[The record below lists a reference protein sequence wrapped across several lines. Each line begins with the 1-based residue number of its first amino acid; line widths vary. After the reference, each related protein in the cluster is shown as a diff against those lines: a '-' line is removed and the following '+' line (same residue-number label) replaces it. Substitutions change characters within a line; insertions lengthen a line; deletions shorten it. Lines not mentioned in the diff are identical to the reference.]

1 MTINDLILY
10 LKNNINII
18 ILMLF
23 FRIFL
28 RIIGYLKNKYI
39 RKYNERIIVKKD
51 LDKHEILKSLISN
64 LGYKIMY
71 ILSDLILLYFSFSM
85 MGSIILVVIVLLLIK
100 DLIDIYP
107 IFNKYYNIS
116 NNNYVITE
124 DLLLSK
130 NIINRRRKIKN
141 DTYALTF
148 KDYFE
153 KYNNYVS
160 VDKYIYDILK
170 ESDEYYL
177 IFTKNSS
184 NPIIF
189 NKNEYNLS
197 NDLNKKVIDTNEL
210 NTFNQGINLNI
221 NYNYSY
227 KIELTKEFIIDNIY
241 GKEKK
246 DSIFKIGILSF
257 ILILFSICIHGFL
270 YKLFLVSMILG
281 IVLGICFI
289 FSLLYMYSVINHIK
303 KGEYTILKDEIISIK
318 KNLSGNNKKKITEI
332 RFKNYNMPF
341 VTTSNLSDLNDNDL
355 VYLLIL
361 NTKELISVYDYKKY
375 YI

>member
-1 MTINDLILY
+1 MTINDLILH

-39 RKYNERIIVKKD
+39 RKYTERIIVKKD

-107 IFNKYYNIS
+107 IFNKYYNIL

-210 NTFNQGINLNI
+210 NTFYQGINLNT

-361 NTKELISVYDYKKY
+361 NTKELIGVYDLKKY

>member
-39 RKYNERIIVKKD
+39 RKYTERIIVKKD

-210 NTFNQGINLNI
+210 NTFNQGINLNT

-246 DSIFKIGILSF
+246 DSTFKIGILSF

-361 NTKELISVYDYKKY
+361 NTKELISVYDLKKY

>member
-39 RKYNERIIVKKD
+39 RKYTERIIIKKD

-100 DLIDIYP
+100 DLIDICP

-210 NTFNQGINLNI
+210 NTFNQGINLNT

-246 DSIFKIGILSF
+246 IL
-257 ILILFSICIHGFL
+257 
-270 YKLFLVSMILG
+270 Y
-281 IVLGICFI
+281 
-289 FSLLYMYSVINHIK
+289 
-303 KGEYTILKDEIISIK
+303 LK
-318 KNLSGNNKKKITEI
+318 
-332 RFKNYNMPF
+332 
-341 VTTSNLSDLNDNDL
+341 
-355 VYLLIL
+355 
-361 NTKELISVYDYKKY
+361 
-375 YI
+375 

>member
-10 LKNNINII
+10 LKNNINIV

-23 FRIFL
+23 FRTFL
-28 RIIGYLKNKYI
+28 KIIGYLKNKYI
-39 RKYNERIIVKKD
+39 RKYTERIIVKKD
-51 LDKHEILKSLISN
+51 LDKHEILNSLISN

-160 VDKYIYDILK
+160 VEKYIYDILK

-197 NDLNKKVIDTNEL
+197 HDLNKKVIDTNEL

-221 NYNYSY
+221 NHNYSY
-227 KIELTKEFIIDNIY
+227 KIKLTKEFIIDNIY

-303 KGEYTILKDEIISIK
+303 KGEYTILKDEITSIK

-361 NTKELISVYDYKKY
+361 NTKELMGVYDSKKY

>member
-71 ILSDLILLYFSFSM
+71 ILSDLIFLYFSFSM

-107 IFNKYYNIS
+107 IFNKYYNIL
-116 NNNYVITE
+116 NNNYVIIE

-210 NTFNQGINLNI
+210 STFNQGINLNT

-361 NTKELISVYDYKKY
+361 NTKELIGVYDYKKY

>member
-71 ILSDLILLYFSFSM
+71 ILSDLIFLYFSFSM

-107 IFNKYYNIS
+107 IFNKYYNIL

-210 NTFNQGINLNI
+210 NTFNQGINLNT

-246 DSIFKIGILSF
+246 DSVFKIGILSF

-270 YKLFLVSMILG
+270 YKLFLVSLISG

-361 NTKELISVYDYKKY
+361 NTKELIGVYDYKKY

>member
-64 LGYKIMY
+64 FGYKIMY
-71 ILSDLILLYFSFSM
+71 ILSDLIFLYFSFSM

-210 NTFNQGINLNI
+210 NTFNQGINLNT

-270 YKLFLVSMILG
+270 YKLFLVSMISG

-332 RFKNYNMPF
+332 RFKNYNIPF

-361 NTKELISVYDYKKY
+361 NTKELIGVYDYKKY

>member
-160 VDKYIYDILK
+160 ADKYIYDILK

-210 NTFNQGINLNI
+210 NTFNQGINLNT

-270 YKLFLVSMILG
+270 YKLFLVSMISG

-332 RFKNYNMPF
+332 RFKNYNIPF

-361 NTKELISVYDYKKY
+361 NTKELIGVYDYKKY

>member
-210 NTFNQGINLNI
+210 NTFNQGINLNT

-246 DSIFKIGILSF
+246 NSIFKIGILSF

-270 YKLFLVSMILG
+270 YKLFLVSMISG

-361 NTKELISVYDYKKY
+361 NTKELIGVYDYKKY

>member
-107 IFNKYYNIS
+107 IFNKYYNIL

-210 NTFNQGINLNI
+210 NTFNQGINLNT

-303 KGEYTILKDEIISIK
+303 KGEYTILKDEITSIK

-361 NTKELISVYDYKKY
+361 NTKELIGVYDSKKY

>member
-71 ILSDLILLYFSFSM
+71 ILSDLIFLYFSFSM

-197 NDLNKKVIDTNEL
+197 NDLNTKVIDTNEL
-210 NTFNQGINLNI
+210 NTFNQGINLNT

-246 DSIFKIGILSF
+246 NSIFKIGILSF

-270 YKLFLVSMILG
+270 YKLFLVSMISG

-332 RFKNYNMPF
+332 RFKNYNIPF

-361 NTKELISVYDYKKY
+361 NTKELIGVYDYKKY

>member
-39 RKYNERIIVKKD
+39 RKYTERIIIKKD

-100 DLIDIYP
+100 DLIDICP

-210 NTFNQGINLNI
+210 NTFNQGINLNT

-332 RFKNYNMPF
+332 RFKNYNIPF

-361 NTKELISVYDYKKY
+361 NTKELIGVYDSKKY

>member
-39 RKYNERIIVKKD
+39 RKYTERIIIKKD

-64 LGYKIMY
+64 FGYKIMY
-71 ILSDLILLYFSFSM
+71 ILSDLIFLYFSFSM

-210 NTFNQGINLNI
+210 NTFNQGINLNT
-221 NYNYSY
+221 NYNCSY

-270 YKLFLVSMILG
+270 YKLFLVSMISG

-332 RFKNYNMPF
+332 RFKNYNIPF

-361 NTKELISVYDYKKY
+361 NTKELIGVYDYKKY

>member
-39 RKYNERIIVKKD
+39 RKYTERIIIKKD

-107 IFNKYYNIS
+107 IFNKYYNIL

-210 NTFNQGINLNI
+210 NTFNQGINLNT

-246 DSIFKIGILSF
+246 NSIFKIGILSF

-270 YKLFLVSMILG
+270 YKLFLVSMISG

-303 KGEYTILKDEIISIK
+303 KGEYTILKDEITSIK

-361 NTKELISVYDYKKY
+361 NTKELIGVYDSKKY

>member
-107 IFNKYYNIS
+107 IFNKYYNIL

-210 NTFNQGINLNI
+210 NTFNQGINLNT

-246 DSIFKIGILSF
+246 NSIFKIGILSF

-270 YKLFLVSMILG
+270 YKLFLVSMISG

-332 RFKNYNMPF
+332 RFKNYNIPF

-361 NTKELISVYDYKKY
+361 NTKELIGVYDYKKY

>member
-10 LKNNINII
+10 LKNNINVI

-64 LGYKIMY
+64 FGYKIMY

-107 IFNKYYNIS
+107 IFNKYYNIL

-210 NTFNQGINLNI
+210 NTFNQGINLNT

-246 DSIFKIGILSF
+246 NSIFKIGILSF

-270 YKLFLVSMILG
+270 YKLFLVSMISG

-332 RFKNYNMPF
+332 RFKNYNIPF

-361 NTKELISVYDYKKY
+361 NTKELIGVYDYKKY

>member
-1 MTINDLILY
+1 MTINDLILH

-39 RKYNERIIVKKD
+39 RKYTERIIVKKD

-107 IFNKYYNIS
+107 IFNKYYNVL
-116 NNNYVITE
+116 NNNYVIIE

-210 NTFNQGINLNI
+210 NTFYQGINLNT

-361 NTKELISVYDYKKY
+361 NTKELIGVYDLKKY

>member
-210 NTFNQGINLNI
+210 NTFNQGINLNT

-246 DSIFKIGILSF
+246 DSIFKIGILFF

-361 NTKELISVYDYKKY
+361 NTKELIGVYDLKKY

>member
-64 LGYKIMY
+64 FGYKIMY
-71 ILSDLILLYFSFSM
+71 ILSDLIFLYFSFSM

-210 NTFNQGINLNI
+210 NTFNQGINLNT

-246 DSIFKIGILSF
+246 NSIFKIGILSF

-270 YKLFLVSMILG
+270 YKLFLVSMISG

-332 RFKNYNMPF
+332 RFKNYNIPF

-361 NTKELISVYDYKKY
+361 NTKELIGVYDYKKY

>member
-10 LKNNINII
+10 LKNNIYII

-39 RKYNERIIVKKD
+39 RKYTERIIVKKD

-210 NTFNQGINLNI
+210 NTFYQGINLNT

-270 YKLFLVSMILG
+270 YKLFLVSMISG

-361 NTKELISVYDYKKY
+361 NTKELISVYDLKKY

>member
-1 MTINDLILY
+1 MTIKDLILY
-10 LKNNINII
+10 LKNNIYII

-160 VDKYIYDILK
+160 ADKYIYDILK

-210 NTFNQGINLNI
+210 NTFNQGINLNT

-332 RFKNYNMPF
+332 RFKSYNIPF

-361 NTKELISVYDYKKY
+361 NTKELIGVYDYKKY

>member
-64 LGYKIMY
+64 FGYKIMY
-71 ILSDLILLYFSFSM
+71 ILSDLIFLYFSFSM

-210 NTFNQGINLNI
+210 NTFNQGINLNT

-246 DSIFKIGILSF
+246 NSIFKIGILSF

-281 IVLGICFI
+281 IVLGICFV

-361 NTKELISVYDYKKY
+361 NTKELIGVYDYKKY

>member
-107 IFNKYYNIS
+107 IFNKYYNIL

-210 NTFNQGINLNI
+210 NTFNQGINLNT

-246 DSIFKIGILSF
+246 NSIFKIGILSF

-270 YKLFLVSMILG
+270 YKLFLVSMISG

-361 NTKELISVYDYKKY
+361 NTKELIGVYDYKKY

>member
-39 RKYNERIIVKKD
+39 RKYTERIIIKKD

-100 DLIDIYP
+100 DLIDICP

-210 NTFNQGINLNI
+210 NTFNQGINLNT

-361 NTKELISVYDYKKY
+361 NTKELIGVYDSKKY

>member
-39 RKYNERIIVKKD
+39 RKYTERIIIKKD

-100 DLIDIYP
+100 DLIDICP

-210 NTFNQGINLNI
+210 NTFNQGINLNT

-303 KGEYTILKDEIISIK
+303 KGEYTILKDEITSIK

-361 NTKELISVYDYKKY
+361 NTKELIGVYDSKKY

>member
-71 ILSDLILLYFSFSM
+71 ILSDLIFLYFSFSM

-107 IFNKYYNIS
+107 IFNKYYNIL

-210 NTFNQGINLNI
+210 NTFNQGINLNT

-246 DSIFKIGILSF
+246 DSVFKIGILSF

-270 YKLFLVSMILG
+270 YKLFLVSMISG

-361 NTKELISVYDYKKY
+361 NTKELIGVYDYKKY

>member
-71 ILSDLILLYFSFSM
+71 ILSDLIFLYFSFSM

-210 NTFNQGINLNI
+210 NTFNQGINLNT

-246 DSIFKIGILSF
+246 NSIFKIGILSF

-270 YKLFLVSMILG
+270 YKLFLVSMISG

-332 RFKNYNMPF
+332 RFKNYNIPF

-361 NTKELISVYDYKKY
+361 NTKELIGVYDYKKY

>member
-10 LKNNINII
+10 LKNNINVI

-64 LGYKIMY
+64 FGYKIMY
-71 ILSDLILLYFSFSM
+71 ILSDLIFLYFSFSM

-210 NTFNQGINLNI
+210 NTFNQGINLNT

-246 DSIFKIGILSF
+246 NSIFKIGILSF

-270 YKLFLVSMILG
+270 YKLFLVSMISG

-332 RFKNYNMPF
+332 RFKNYNIPF

-361 NTKELISVYDYKKY
+361 NTKELIGVYDYKKY